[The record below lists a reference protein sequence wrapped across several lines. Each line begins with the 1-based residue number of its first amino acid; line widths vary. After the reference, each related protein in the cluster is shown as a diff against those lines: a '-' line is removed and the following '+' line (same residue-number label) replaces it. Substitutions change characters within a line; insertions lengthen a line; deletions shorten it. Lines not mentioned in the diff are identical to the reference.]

1 MEIHTETDS
10 VSEMKTPSPSLKAI
24 NGGIQTSNEN
34 SNLVPDS
41 LKLDNVNS
49 VKSNGVEEMKNG
61 DSELTTNCVSKLPEN
76 SYSPEQLSNCTI
88 TSSDQELSNSAEQ
101 TCNIAR
107 DPEYEMLPKEMES
120 DCSSDSNS
128 VPHHSNSSEVNQAAQ
143 ATESSSEIKLKNHS
157 PEASDGTDEI
167 ICVDLRRTRRNNKRK
182 KESDLCCP
190 VCGITIRLP
199 ELETHFNQEV
209 ERLSKIP
216 KNVKKPVK
224 DDSGISTTF
233 VQVKSNRENRLTAKV
248 AKYAA
253 KARKEVQCPVCRIT
267 MVGSE
272 EETNK
277 HVALC
282 FQNDENSDELI
293 VVDDDDD
300 EESFEEFEIGNETR
314 IRTISLVPGGYRSL
328 EGPTAKRKHTD
339 EDDDLEIDVDDT
351 MSFGQPQTSDE
362 NEEEVRDQLRK
373 SVLIDPNVQ
382 PHVLE
387 SRKWSEIEN
396 SEEEDSRGSSK
407 IPDDSASI
415 ENDDTK
421 TKEQKNTL
429 PDHIISSLKEK
440 IKDLGDQNKDV
451 KCLICMDSYTKPVVS
466 TTCWHVH
473 CEECWLMTMG
483 VKKLCPQ
490 CNMIVFPTDLRRIY
504 L

>member
-1 MEIHTETDS
+1 MEILSETDS
-10 VSEMKTPSPSLKAI
+10 VSEMKTLSPSPKAI
-24 NGGIQTSNEN
+24 NGGIPSSNEN

-41 LKLDNVNS
+41 LSLDNVNS
-49 VKSNGVEEMKNG
+49 VKSNGVSPEKMKNG
-61 DSELTTNCVSKLPEN
+61 ESELLKDCVSKHPEN
-76 SYSPEQLSNCTI
+76 SHSPEQLSNCTV

-101 TCNIAR
+101 SCDTAR
-107 DPEYEMLPKEMES
+107 ESEYEMLPHEMES
-120 DCSSDSNS
+120 DCSNDSNS
-128 VPHHSNSSEVNQAAQ
+128 VPHHSNSSEVNQSA
-143 ATESSSEIKLKNHS
+143 ATESSSEMKLKNHS
-157 PEASDGTDEI
+157 SEVSDTTDEI
-167 ICVDLRRTRRNNKRK
+167 IYVDLRRTRRNNKRK

-190 VCGITIRLP
+190 VCGITLRLP
-199 ELETHFNQEV
+199 ELVSHFNQEV

-216 KNVKKPVK
+216 KNLKKPVK
-224 DDSGISTTF
+224 DDSGISTTY

-253 KARKEVQCPVCRIT
+253 KARKEVQCPVCHIT
-267 MVGSE
+267 MLGSE
-272 EETNK
+272 EEINK

-282 FQNDENSDELI
+282 VQNDENSDEHI

-314 IRTISLVPGGYRSL
+314 IRAISLVPGGYRSL

-351 MSFGQPQTSDE
+351 MAY
-362 NEEEVRDQLRK
+362 VRDQLRK
-373 SVLIDPNVQ
+373 SVLIDPNIQ

-396 SEEEDSRGSSK
+396 SEEEDSKGSR
-407 IPDDSASI
+407 IPDDSASV
-415 ENDDTK
+415 EKDDTK
-421 TKEQKNTL
+421 TKEKNNTL